1 MKKWKC
7 MNCALWNIGRVNT
20 ILFVPLSLSLFKCK
34 FYLFLTQENI
44 TLKERDDLVLWR
56 EWNKWRRSLSIGLKE
71 RFDFHILEPEIRVIC
86 WASSL
91 HLHISLPSS
100 FLFQPNCVLI
110 FSSLNRVYEK
120 SRWNSSDSLTTTLQK
135 LLIVFS
141 LQRKQVN
148 NNLYLEK
155 A

>member
-7 MNCALWNIGRVNT
+7 MNCALWKIGRVN
-20 ILFVPLSLSLFKCK
+20 IIFFVPLSLSLFKCK
-34 FYLFLTQENI
+34 FHLFLTQENI
-44 TLKERDDLVLWR
+44 ALKTEMILCCQENGINGDNLYRWIWLVR
-56 EWNKWRRSLSIGLKE
+56 EISLPHFGA
-71 RFDFHILEPEIRVIC
+71 EIQVIC

-100 FLFQPNCVLI
+100 FLFPPNCVLI
-110 FSSLNRVYEK
+110 FSSLNLVHEK

-148 NNLYLEK
+148 NNL
-155 A
+155 